1 MNALTQI
8 VTQQLAGGASRTIAQ
23 RLGISE
29 TTANTAVQVA
39 VPLILA
45 ALARNAND
53 PQGAQSLHQA
63 INEDHDGSIFD
74 NLLGYVSN
82 PQSVSNPRSVN
93 GAGILG
99 HVFGGQQPVIQNN
112 LAQATGLDQNSAAGL
127 LETVAPLVMGALGRT
142 QQQEGLDPSGLS
154 NLLNNQQ
161 QQAQTNAPGAMSVLT
176 SMLDQNNDGSAM
188 DDLKRMAGGFFK

>member
-8 VTQQLAGGASRTIAQ
+8 ITQQLAGSASRTIAQ
-23 RLGISE
+23 RLGVSE
-29 TTANTAVQVA
+29 ATANTAVQVA

-45 ALARNAND
+45 ALARNANE
-53 PQGAQSLHQA
+53 PQGAQSLHDA
-63 INEDHDGSIFD
+63 INKDHDGSIFD
-74 NLLGYVSN
+74 NLMGYVSN
-82 PQSVSNPRSVN
+82 PQTAN

-99 HVFGGQQPVIQNN
+99 HVFGGQQPAIQNN
-112 LAQATGLDQNSAAGL
+112 LAQATGLDQNSAGGL
-127 LETVAPLVMGALGRT
+127 LETLAPLVMGAVGRA

-161 QQAQTNAPGAMSVLT
+161 QQAQENAPGAMGILT

-188 DDLKRMAGGFFK
+188 DDLQRMAAGFFK

>member
-8 VTQQLAGGASRTIAQ
+8 ITQQLAGGASRTIAQ
-23 RLGISE
+23 RFGISE
-29 TTANTAVQVA
+29 STANTAVQVA

-45 ALARNAND
+45 ALARNANE

-63 INEDHDGSIFD
+63 INQDHDGSIFD
-74 NLLGYVSN
+74 NLMGYVSN
-82 PQSVSNPRSVN
+82 PQSAN

-112 LAQATGLDQNSAAGL
+112 LAQATGLDQNSAGGL

-142 QQQEGLDPSGLS
+142 QQQEQLDPSGLS

-161 QQAQTNAPGAMSVLT
+161 QQAQANAPGAMNILT
-176 SMLDQNNDGSAM
+176 SMLDQNNDGSAV

>member
-8 VTQQLAGGASRTIAQ
+8 ITQQLAGGASRTIAQ
-23 RLGISE
+23 RFGISE
-29 TTANTAVQVA
+29 STANTAVQVA

-45 ALARNAND
+45 AMARNANE
-53 PQGAQSLHQA
+53 PQGAQNLHQA
-63 INEDHDGSIFD
+63 INQDHDGSIFD
-74 NLLGYVSN
+74 DLMGYVSN
-82 PQSVSNPRSVN
+82 PRTAN

-112 LAQATGLDQNSAAGL
+112 LAQATGLDQNSAGGL
-127 LETVAPLVMGALGRT
+127 LETVAPLVMGALGRA
-142 QQQEGLDPSGLS
+142 QQQERLDPSGLS

-161 QQAQTNAPGAMSVLT
+161 QQAQANAPGAMNILT

>member
-8 VTQQLAGGASRTIAQ
+8 ITQQLSGDASRTIAQ
-23 RLGISE
+23 RFGISE
-29 TTANTAVQVA
+29 ATANRAVQIG

-45 ALARNAND
+45 ALARNANE

-82 PQSVSNPRSVN
+82 PQTAN

-99 HVFGGQQPVIQNN
+99 HVFGGQKPTIENN
-112 LAQATGLDQNSAAGL
+112 LAQATGIDQSSAGGL
-127 LETVAPLVMGALGRT
+127 LETLAPLVMGAVGQA
-142 QQQEGLDPSGLS
+142 QQQEQLDPSGLT
-154 NLLNNQQ
+154 NLLNRQQ
-161 QQAQTNAPGAMSVLT
+161 QQAETNEPGAMGILSSL
-176 SMLDQNNDGSAM
+176 LDQNKDGSAI